1 MDALISII
9 VPIYNTNEVLL
20 GKCINSL
27 VNQTYSNIEII
38 MVDDGSKQTTALFC
52 KELAG
57 TDPRIRLIHKPN
69 GGLSTARNS
78 GIDVAK
84 GEFYSFVDSDD
95 YIHPEAIQRMYEAHA
110 KTNCKIVCMRS
121 VIINEYDKVLYHF
134 GNDSLATEHIGW
146 ADYLKGICEK
156 RLSESVCDKLF
167 KSDVFNTRFES
178 GRLNED
184 FLFLSNLLMTGIDVV
199 LLDFAGYY
207 YLKHEGTITSHNS
220 DYTSLK
226 DAILNSCQLA
236 NFALSRNND
245 CYRYFAYSA
254 LFQTKVLM
262 TLLPMEKIGS
272 EDWNLCL
279 SVLRQF
285 KFTLNKCGLR
295 WYDRFMLM
303 GLRYCPKIMKYF
315 YAIFKGRQ
323 TYVS

>member
-1 MDALISII
+1 MKPLVSII
-9 VPIYNTNEVLL
+9 VPVYNTEDILL
-20 GKCINSL
+20 EKCINSL
-27 VNQTYSNIEII
+27 VNQTYQKIEII
-38 MVDDGSKQTTALFC
+38 IVDDGSKSPTALFC
-52 KELAG
+52 DSMAG
-57 TDPRIRLIHKPN
+57 TDPRIRLIHKTN
-69 GGLSTARNS
+69 GGLSSARNA
-78 GIDVAK
+78 GLDAAR

-95 YIHPEAIQRMYEAHA
+95 YLHPEAIQRMYEAQA

-121 VIINEYDKVLYHF
+121 IIINESDKVLYHF
-134 GNDSLATEHIGW
+134 GNDSLAIEHIGW

-167 KSDVFNTRFES
+167 KSDLFNTRFES

-184 FLFLSNLLMTGIDVV
+184 FLFLSNLLMTGIDVA

-236 NFALSRNND
+236 NFALSKNKD

-262 TLLPMEKIGS
+262 TLLPIDKIGS

-279 SVLRQF
+279 SVLHQF
-285 KFTLNKCGLR
+285 KSTLNKCGLR
-295 WYDRFMLM
+295 WYDRFMLI
-303 GLRYCPKIMKYF
+303 GLRCCPKRLKYF
-315 YAIFKGRQ
+315 YTILKGK
-323 TYVS
+323 